1 MNSRL
6 LTLGILTLLSS
17 AVFAQNGTIRGVLRD
32 AYTQQPVK
40 EGYVQ
45 IQERGIRVFTD
56 ENGYYTLSNLPVQLY
71 RVDFSAPGYRTRS
84 VPNLSVKPSQ
94 ITNVNIV
101 LEPIYIQKGQLGRY
115 ASLETESIA
124 ESQAAQSIVSGLN
137 KGQLQ
142 KAAEQET
149 SYLLRQI
156 PGLAISDAR
165 FLTIRGLNPRYNN
178 FQFSTTFL
186 STTESDTKS
195 FPLDLLP
202 AQALEKITVFK
213 SPSAE
218 LPSDF
223 AGGVVQF
230 SPETMPVQNSLQVE
244 LTAGYRQGSTFS
256 AFRKADN
263 GPHYSLGFNN
273 QYQDIPTNF
282 PKNLN
287 SLGGNTQ
294 ALANVG
300 TLLKNNWVANASTAQ
315 PNQRLVLSG
324 GLKLLDTPRLKIGSF
339 SAFSYQNQYSKFQIE
354 RGDYNQNQGGTES
367 PIFQFNDTQY
377 NQTIR
382 LGILHNWAFQFNKAR
397 INFNHLLSQSSIGRY
412 VARTGQHIEFNYLP
426 NDHAFNQIYATHYL
440 GQLEG
445 NHPLNDE
452 NTASVDW
459 SVSYTY
465 SHRNQPDFRRY
476 RSDFEPS
483 TATSTLY
490 VPTGRAFSFFLGRFS
505 SLQTDNSIA
514 ANLALKKQIL
524 LNQQEGRKGQWS
536 VGVFAERKTRSF
548 AARNLGYIRSATST
562 FSTELLAG
570 SIDELFAP
578 ANQNPVTGIRMDELT
593 NASDSYK
600 GDLQLLGGFAKLSLP
615 LTTKLSVI
623 GGLRTEKSL
632 QQLTSN
638 EVSNEAIVRTL
649 DNLNILPS
657 VNVTYNLSTTT
668 LLRLAYGQTINRP
681 EFRELAPF
689 NFFDWD
695 YNYIVRGNELKQ
707 AQIHNFDVRWERYP
721 SPNEVISIAAFF
733 KYFQNPIETVVE
745 AGGGGTG
752 GSKTFTFT
760 NARNAT
766 NAGIE
771 VEIRKSLAP
780 NHSSALLKNLHLVF
794 SGSIIASNVSLG
806 EKALGQSTA
815 RPLQGQAPFLIN
827 MGFNYTNSTRDF
839 SANLFYNV
847 MGKRIFAVGFEGYP
861 DWYEMPRNVVD
872 IHLTKQFNQRF
883 LVRLSIDDL
892 LNQSAVILQ
901 DGNQNGRYERS
912 RDQIIQRYSP
922 GQLIQIG
929 VGYKW

>member
-1 MNSRL
+1 MNNRL
-6 LTLGILTLLSS
+6 LTLCFFTLFSS
-17 AVFAQNGTIRGVLRD
+17 VIFAQKGSIRGILRD
-32 AYTQQPVK
+32 AYTQQPIK

-45 IQERGIRVFTD
+45 LQESGIRVFTD
-56 ENGYYTLSNLPVQLY
+56 ENGYYLLANLPIKVY
-71 RVDFSAPGYRTRS
+71 RIDFSAPGYRTRS
-84 VPNLSVKPSQ
+84 VPNLSVKPNQ
-94 ITNVNIV
+94 ITNINIV
-101 LEPIYIQKGQLGRY
+101 LEPIYLQRGQLGRY
-115 ASLETESIA
+115 TSLETESIA
-124 ESQAAQSIVSGLN
+124 ESQAVQSIVSGLN
-137 KGQLQ
+137 KSQLQ
-142 KAAEQET
+142 KVTEQET

-156 PGLAISDAR
+156 PGLSVSDAR

-178 FQFSTTFL
+178 YQFSSTFL

-230 SPETMPVQNSLQVE
+230 SPETMPAQNSFQLE
-244 LTAGYRQGSTFS
+244 WTTGYRHGSTLAPFL
-256 AFRKADN
+256 KGQN
-263 GPHYSLGFNN
+263 GPSYFLGFNN
-273 QYQDIPTNF
+273 GYQDIPANF
-282 PKNLN
+282 PQNLS

-300 TLLKNNWVANASTAQ
+300 TLLKNNWIAQQETAK
-315 PNQRLVLSG
+315 PNQQFVLSSG
-324 GLKLLDTPRLKIGSF
+324 IKLLDKAQLKIGSF
-339 SAFSYQNQYSKFQIE
+339 SSVSYQNHLSKFQIV
-354 RGDYNQNQGGTES
+354 RGDYNQNQAGTES
-367 PIFQFNDTQY
+367 PIFRFNDAQY
-377 NQTIR
+377 NQHIR
-382 LGILHNWAFQFNKAR
+382 LGILHNWAFQVRQSR
-397 INFNHLLSQSSIGRY
+397 INFNHLLSQSSVGRY
-412 VARTGQHIEFNYLP
+412 VARSGQHIEFNYRP
-426 NDHAFNQIYATHYL
+426 NDHAFNQIYTTHYV
-440 GQLEG
+440 GQLNG
-445 NHPLNDE
+445 NHPLNDD
-452 NTASVDW
+452 NTTSIDW
-459 SVSYTY
+459 NVSYTY
-465 SHRNQPDFRRY
+465 SHRNQPDYRRY
-476 RSDFEPS
+476 RSDIDAA
-483 TATSTLY
+483 TGTSTLY

-505 SLQTDNSIA
+505 SLQTDNGVA
-514 ANLALKKQIL
+514 ANLALTKHFL
-524 LNQQEGRKGQWS
+524 LNQQEGRKGQWN
-536 VGVFAERKTRSF
+536 VGAFAERKARSF
-548 AARNLGYIRSATST
+548 VARNLGYVRSATST
-562 FSTELLAG
+562 FSTELLEG
-570 SIDELFAP
+570 SIDQLFST

-615 LTTKLSVI
+615 LTTKISVV
-623 GGLRTEKSL
+623 GGIRVEKSN

-638 EVSNEAIVRTL
+638 EVSNEAVVRTL
-649 DNLNILPS
+649 NNLNILPS
-657 VNVTYNLSTTT
+657 INATYNLSTTT
-668 LLRLAYGQTINRP
+668 LMRLAYGQTINRP

-733 KYFQNPIETVVE
+733 KYFQSPIETIVE

-766 NAGIE
+766 NAGVE
-771 VEIRKSLAP
+771 VEIRKALAP
-780 NHSSALLKNLHLVF
+780 NNASTLLKNLNLVF
-794 SGSIIASNVSLG
+794 SGSLIASSVSLG
-806 EKALGQSTA
+806 EKATGQSTA

-827 MGFNYTNSTRDF
+827 MGLNYISSKRDF

-861 DWYEMPRNVVD
+861 DWYEMPRNVID
-872 IHLTKQFNQRF
+872 IHLTKQIGERF
-883 LVRLSIDDL
+883 LIRLSIDDL

-901 DGNQNGRYERS
+901 DGNQDGRYKRS
-912 RDQIIQRYSP
+912 SDQIIQRYSP
-922 GQLIQIG
+922 GQLVQIG

>member
-1 MNSRL
+1 MNQRL
-6 LTLGILTLLSS
+6 LTLCILTLFSH
-17 AVFAQNGTIRGVLRD
+17 VIFAQKGSIRGILRD
-32 AYTQQPVK
+32 AYTQEPIK

-45 IQERGIRVFTD
+45 LQESGIRVFTD
-56 ENGYYTLSNLPVQLY
+56 ENGYYVLANLPISVY
-71 RVDFSAPGYRTRS
+71 RIDFSASGYRTRS
-84 VPNLSVKPSQ
+84 VPNISVKPNQ
-94 ITNVNIV
+94 ITNINIV
-101 LEPIYIQKGQLGRY
+101 LEPIYLQKGQLGRY
-115 ASLETESIA
+115 TSLETESIA
-124 ESQAAQSIVSGLN
+124 ESQAVQSIVSGLN
-137 KGQLQ
+137 KAQLE
-142 KAAEQET
+142 KATEQET

-156 PGLAISDAR
+156 PGLAVSDAR

-178 FQFSTTFL
+178 YQFSSTFL

-230 SPETMPVQNSLQVE
+230 SPETMPAQNSFQVE
-244 LTAGYRQGSTFS
+244 WAAGYRQGSTFS
-256 AFRKADN
+256 PFRKAEGGAN
-263 GPHYSLGFNN
+263 YFLGFNN
-273 QYQDIPTNF
+273 YSQDIPTSF

-300 TLLKNNWVANASTAQ
+300 TLLKNNWVAHQETAS
-315 PNQRLVLSG
+315 PNQHFVVSG
-324 GLKLLDTPRLKIGSF
+324 GIKLLNAPRLKIGNF
-339 SAFSYQNQYSKFQIE
+339 SSVSYQNHLSKFQIE

-367 PIFQFNDTQY
+367 PIFRFNDAQY
-377 NQTIR
+377 NQHIR
-382 LGILHNWAFQFNKAR
+382 LGILHSWAFQLRQSR

-426 NDHAFNQIYATHYL
+426 NDHAFNQIYTTHYV
-440 GQLEG
+440 GQLNG
-445 NHPLNDE
+445 NHPLNED
-452 NTASVDW
+452 NTTSLDW
-459 SVSYTY
+459 NVSYTY

-483 TATSTLY
+483 TASSILY

-505 SLQTDNSIA
+505 SLQTDNSVA
-514 ANLALKKQIL
+514 ANLALKRQFL
-524 LNQQEGRKGQWS
+524 LNQQEGRKGQWNI
-536 VGVFAERKTRSF
+536 GAFAERKTRSF
-548 AARNLGYIRSATST
+548 AARNLGYVRSATST
-562 FSTELLAG
+562 FATELLAG
-570 SIDELFAP
+570 SIDQLFSP
-578 ANQNPVTGIRMDELT
+578 ANQNPVTGVRIDELT
-593 NASDSYK
+593 NASDSYQ
-600 GDLQLLGGFAKLSLP
+600 GTLQLLGGFAKLSLP
-615 LTTKLSVI
+615 LTTKISVV
-623 GGLRTEKSL
+623 GGIRIEKSN

-638 EVSNEAIVRTL
+638 EVSNEAVVRTL

-657 VNVTYNLSTTT
+657 VNATYNLSTTT

-707 AQIHNFDVRWERYP
+707 AQIHNFDVRWEHYP

-733 KYFQNPIETVVE
+733 KYFQSPIETIVE

-771 VEIRKSLAP
+771 VEIRKAFAP
-780 NHSSALLKNLHLVF
+780 NNASILLKNLNLVF
-794 SGSIIASNVSLG
+794 SGSLIASSVSLG
-806 EKALGQSTA
+806 EKATGQSTA

-827 MGFNYTNSTRDF
+827 MGLNYTSSRRDF

-847 MGKRIFAVGFEGYP
+847 MGKRIFAVGFEGSP

-872 IHLTKQFNQRF
+872 LHLTKQLNPRF

-892 LNQSAVILQ
+892 LNQSVVILQ
-901 DGNQNGRYERS
+901 DGNQDGRYERMS
-912 RDQIIQRYSP
+912 DQIIQRYSP
-922 GQLIQIG
+922 GRLIQIG
-929 VGYKW
+929 MGYKW